1 MSWDAYTLCNDI
13 TGCAVSKGY
22 HQHLHHW
29 DHHVGRRKV
38 RQTAHIDLHCLH
50 ASSVLLADLWPRV
63 GDHPQNSAET
73 WEDNQ
78 HSDLHEQCEP
88 MLNSTWAGS
97 WLWQH
102 ATEWVNH
109 NESKMWLSVP
119 FLEPDRS
126 SSTLSFCWTDCLPP
140 GTFEFLIPVRYL
152 EEVRRCALYRSDL
165 SQMQKPKSF
174 GRKDGF
180 WWSTFYAWLGAYAE
194 LENCILYIYIFR
206 GRPHRNQRFARLRCS
221 SGNGVLVCQNHVSYC
236 ILFTSMDTRHWYLLL
251 LQNAKWAQ
259 PRYLML
265 LA

>member
-194 LENCILYIYIFR
+194 LENCILYIYIYIQ
-206 GRPHRNQRFARLRCS
+206 GPPTPESKIC
-221 SGNGVLVCQNHVSYC
+221 
-236 ILFTSMDTRHWYLLL
+236 
-251 LQNAKWAQ
+251 
-259 PRYLML
+259 
-265 LA
+265 